1 VKRLSKR
8 HVVRTKRKVKT
19 VSDSM
24 STDSETVENS
34 LYNCNDCGAE
44 LEYTGEQTRTP
55 RGEWRSRYTCP
66 NSDCSTE
73 EVLLR

>member
-1 VKRLSKR
+1 MTEAVRD
-8 HVVRTKRKVKT
+8 VV
-19 VSDSM
+19 DEA
-24 STDSETVENS
+24 DSERS
-34 LYNCNDCGAE
+34 RYNCDDCGAE

-55 RGEWRSRYTCP
+55 RGEWRSRYQCP

>member
-1 VKRLSKR
+1 VSK
-8 HVVRTKRKVKT
+8 VA
-19 VSDSM
+19 SADA
-24 STDSETVENS
+24 ETVEDS
-34 LYNCNDCGAE
+34 RYNCEDCGAE

-55 RGEWRSRYTCP
+55 RGEWRSRYQCP

>member
-1 VKRLSKR
+1 VTDATHADSQSVKNTR
-8 HVVRTKRKVKT
+8 
-19 VSDSM
+19 
-24 STDSETVENS
+24 
-34 LYNCNDCGAE
+34 YNCDDCGAE

-55 RGEWRSRYTCP
+55 REEWRSKYRCP

>member
-1 VKRLSKR
+1 MKKRTTKVVKRVTDAA
-8 HVVRTKRKVKT
+8 HA
-19 VSDSM
+19 DSQ
-24 STDSETVENS
+24 EVENTR
-34 LYNCNDCGAE
+34 YNCDDCGAE

-55 RGEWRSRYTCP
+55 REEWRSKYRCP

>member
-1 VKRLSKR
+1 MKRFSKR
-8 HVVRTKRKVKT
+8 HVAERKVRT
-19 VSDSM
+19 VSNSA
-24 STDSETVENS
+24 STDSETVENT
-34 LYNCNDCGAE
+34 LYNCDDCGAE

-55 RGEWRSRYTCP
+55 REEWRSKYRCP

>member
-1 VKRLSKR
+1 M
-8 HVVRTKRKVKT
+8 VKT
-19 VSDSM
+19 MSDSA
-24 STDSETVENS
+24 SADSGTVKNTR
-34 LYNCNDCGAE
+34 YNCDDCGAE

-55 RGEWRSRYTCP
+55 RGEWRSKYQCP

>member
-1 VKRLSKR
+1 M
-8 HVVRTKRKVKT
+8 
-19 VSDSM
+19 SDAAR
-24 STDSETVENS
+24 DSVDEADTES
-34 LYNCNDCGAE
+34 YRYNCDDCGAE

-55 RGEWRSRYTCP
+55 RGEWRSQHRCP